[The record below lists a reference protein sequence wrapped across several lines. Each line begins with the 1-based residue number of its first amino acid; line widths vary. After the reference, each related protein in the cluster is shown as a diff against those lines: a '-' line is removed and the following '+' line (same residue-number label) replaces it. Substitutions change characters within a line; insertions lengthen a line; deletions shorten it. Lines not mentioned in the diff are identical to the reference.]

1 MLNPFPE
8 LLVYML
14 VAPVILRALLGII
27 FINFGYSKIFRK
39 REEKI
44 KFFEKL
50 NWSPA
55 ILYVWIFG
63 LLEIISGISLIF
75 GFYTQI
81 GALIAG
87 LILLGCIL
95 IKYKKPNILQGET
108 LLYVVLFAI
117 SVSLMFLGAG
127 FWAVDLGV

>member
-1 MLNPFPE
+1 
-8 LLVYML
+8 ML

-27 FINFGYSKIFRK
+27 FINFGYSKIFKK

-50 NWSPA
+50 NWNPA
-55 ILYVWIFG
+55 ILYVGIIG
-63 LLEIISGISLIF
+63 ILEIVAGISLIL

-87 LILLGCIL
+87 FILLGCIL
-95 IKYKKPNILQGET
+95 IKYKKPT
-108 LLYVVLFAI
+108 LLPGEMMLFVVLFAI
-117 SVSLMFLGAG
+117 AVSLLFSGAG
-127 FWAVDLGV
+127 FWAVDVAL